1 MPVGATAL
9 AWRNSERVA
18 IAVAILLVLFRCLV
32 YLLYDHANF
41 DSDQAIIGLMTRH
54 LVEGRAFPLFLYGA
68 GYMLAVGAWLA
79 APWIAIFGSTV
90 AALHASVVLTNAI
103 VAALLVHGLVRH
115 VGLRPLHA
123 LAASA
128 FFVVPAPAAAKYI
141 SEAAGG
147 NVEPFLF
154 VVLLWYL
161 RARPLWFGAALG
173 IGFLNREF
181 TAYAVPALLLAQG
194 LTGRLFTRDGARFW
208 TLAAVGFL
216 VVWEGVMSLQRWVDF
231 YGPGTRGELVAGLP
245 LDPLANLAQRGAFS
259 MRELVSNA
267 STIWSGNLALLF
279 NYRASAPDQ
288 LSGHPWLGW
297 VIAVVF
303 VLIVVRLFALCLDAA
318 DGVASG
324 GVRGWLRARVMW
336 ARSAGFAAYLACV
349 GIQALVVYVLT
360 RPALMGT
367 ARYMLLTMLLPIG
380 LCGMYFALEARR
392 GLRTAVLAAVM
403 LWSVMA
409 TMDNGRLLDTFV
421 RHTPPN
427 DMRVLA
433 DGLVARGI
441 DVARADYW
449 TAYRVTYLTR
459 ERVKVAST
467 TVIRIREYQHLAEQ
481 RGDQAVLISDTP
493 CPGGEHVAVW
503 YLCGATR

>member
-9 AWRNSERVA
+9 AWRDRERVV

-41 DSDQAIIGLMTRH
+41 DSDQAIIGLMARH
-54 LVEGRAFPLFLYGA
+54 LVEGRALPLFLYGA

-90 AALHASVVLTNAI
+90 AALHASVVLTNVVIA
-103 VAALLVHGLVRH
+103 VLLVHGLVHH
-115 VGLRPLHA
+115 VGLRPLPA

-128 FFVVPAPAAAKYI
+128 FFVLPGPEAAKYI
-141 SEAAGG
+141 GEAAGG

-154 VVLLWYL
+154 VVLLWFL
-161 RARPLWFGAALG
+161 RARPLWFGAVLG

-216 VVWEGVMSLQRWVDF
+216 VVWEGVMSLQWWVDF
-231 YGPGTRGELVAGLP
+231 YGPGTGGDLVAGLP
-245 LDPLANLAQRGAFS
+245 LDPLANLANRGAFS
-259 MRELVSNA
+259 TRELLSNVEA
-267 STIWSGNLALLF
+267 ISTSNLALLF
-279 NYRASAPDQ
+279 NYDASSPSQ
-288 LSGHPWLGW
+288 LSGHPWLAW
-297 VIAVVF
+297 VVAVPAALV
-303 VLIVVRLFALCLDAA
+303 VVRLLMLCVTARDETATGAA
-318 DGVASG
+318 
-324 GVRGWLRARVMW
+324 GWLRSRVAW
-336 ARSAGFAAYLACV
+336 ARPAAFAAYLACV
-349 GIQALVVYVLT
+349 GLEAVTVYVLT

-367 ARYMLLTMLLPIG
+367 VRYMLLTMLLPVG
-380 LCGMYFALEARR
+380 LCGAYFCLEPRR
-392 GLRTAVLAAVM
+392 GLRRLVLTAVAVWA
-403 LWSVMA
+403 LTA
-409 TMDNGRLLDTFV
+409 GIDNGRLLYAFV

-433 DGLVARGI
+433 DGLVERGI
-441 DVARADYW
+441 DVAKADYW
-449 TAYRVTYLTR
+449 TAYRATYLTS

-467 TVIRIREYQHLAEQ
+467 TVIRIEEYQRLAEQ
-481 RGDQAVLISDTP
+481 RGDQAVLISEKP
-493 CPGGEHVAVW
+493 CPGGERLALW
-503 YLCGATR
+503 YLCR